1 MGYVPLTVVT
11 TDCPTSAHETQSEVE
26 SQPAG
31 ANSLP
36 ANNTSFHDSNG
47 TDVTM
52 SPPGDSLPPH
62 VNDKMSSG
70 DNNRETHASNDGV
83 SPTGDDIVNHTEQ
96 NDKVD
101 QSKRKDVPSLPLSMF
116 QLPVGNNYVFD
127 LD

>member
-11 TDCPTSAHETQSEVE
+11 TDRPTSAHEAQSEVE

-31 ANSLP
+31 VNSLP
-36 ANNTSFHDSNG
+36 ANNTSLSDSNG

-52 SPPGDSLPPH
+52 SPPSDSLPPH

-70 DNNRETHASNDGV
+70 DNNRETHASDDSV